1 MISGV
6 LRLTRY
12 TPCPEPGKA
21 MRRRSRT
28 RGEPAKTRRKTA
40 APKRGNAPKA
50 AVRRSPPAD
59 RHRNVDWWV
68 HNPTNSRA
76 VRGWVFFD
84 LIQASFFFGRRP
96 FVRFT
101 AHSVVEDADG
111 TLYDITPSRASRRYP
126 FIRHEGSEEEFN
138 SLVEENRLVN
148 LDLEIT

>member
-28 RGEPAKTRRKTA
+28 SGEPAKTRRKTA

-59 RHRNVDWWV
+59 RDTEVARLTRELHGALAQQRATSEIRGVV
-68 HNPTNSRA
+68 ARSRTDAQSVLHA
-76 VRGWVFFD
+76 VCRSAAQ
-84 LIQASFFFGRRP
+84 LCEAY
-96 FVRFT
+96 
-101 AHSVVEDADG
+101 DAA
-111 TLYDITPSRASRRYP
+111 I
-126 FIRHEGSEEEFN
+126 
-138 SLVEENRLVN
+138 
-148 LDLEIT
+148 